1 MLLAVRVVAGELRV
15 RFHGWDA
22 LWSLRRE
29 VRIPV
34 DHITSVRVHRPD
46 SLWSGWWRLV
56 LQVPDPNALA
66 LTLTTAA
73 PTALRATHARATLGT
88 PGL

>member
-1 MLLAVRVVAGELRV
+1 VSVVAGELRV

-56 LQVPDPNALA
+56 LQVPTR
-66 LTLTTAA
+66 TLS
-73 PTALRATHARATLGT
+73 L
-88 PGL
+88 